1 MYTKGEN
8 MSQHWYCATTG
19 APRYTTTGK
28 NGKERNTTLRDAKA
42 NPGTLV
48 PSVSTI
54 NSQLSKAGLN
64 TWFQTEAIKAA
75 AENPRGLQ
83 EEEKDYISRI
93 LELSKRKS
101 QDAMARG
108 TLIHDFI
115 ESFYN
120 QDYLPDMPAY
130 VRVVDDAITAHFGTQ
145 LWIPEQSL
153 VNQEGYGGKC
163 DLYCK
168 PRHDFTGVV
177 IDFKTTEKSPGDLTP
192 YLEHTLQLAA
202 YREVLA
208 PTARCANVYINGT
221 TNEVAIYEHS
231 EQDLRDGYQMFLN
244 LVNIYKLK
252 NKLN

>member
-1 MYTKGEN
+1 
-8 MSQHWYCATTG
+8 MSEHWYCAQTG
-19 APRYTTTGK
+19 QPRYTTIGK

-54 NSQLSKAGLN
+54 NGQLSKAGLD
-64 TWFQTEAIKAA
+64 TWKQTQVLYAA
-75 AENPRGLQ
+75 TENPRQDG
-83 EEEKDYISRI
+83 EDEKAWVARI
-93 LELSKRKS
+93 LDLAKNKS
-101 QDAMARG
+101 REAADRG

-120 QDYLPDMPAY
+120 QEYLPEMPAY
-130 VRVVDDAITAHFGTQ
+130 VRKVDEAITAHFGPQ
-145 LWIPEQSL
+145 LWIAEQSL

-168 PRHDFTGVV
+168 AKGEHGGVV
-177 IDFKTTEKSPGDLTP
+177 IDFKTTEKAPGELTP

-208 PTARCANVYINGT
+208 PGARCANVYINGE

-231 EQDLRDGYQMFLN
+231 EQDLRDGYEMFLA
-244 LVNIYKLK
+244 LLKIYKLK
-252 NKLN
+252 NGLN

>member
-1 MYTKGEN
+1 MAE
-8 MSQHWYCATTG
+8 SQHWYCAKTG
-19 APRYTTTGK
+19 VPRYTTIGK
-28 NGKERNTTLRDAKA
+28 NGKQRNTTLRDAKSQ
-42 NPGTLV
+42 PGTLV

-54 NSQLSKAGLN
+54 NGQLAKNGLN

-75 AENPRGLQ
+75 AENPRQ
-83 EEEKDYISRI
+83 DKEEEKDYIARI
-93 LELSKRKS
+93 LDLSKKKS
-101 QDAMARG
+101 QEAMNRG
-108 TLIHDFI
+108 TLIHDWI

-120 QDYLPDMPAY
+120 QEFMQDIPNY
-130 VRVVDDAITAHFGTQ
+130 VRTVDEAITAHFGPQ

-168 PRHDFTGVV
+168 PRHDFGGVV

-208 PTARCANVYINGT
+208 PSARCANVYINGE

-231 EQDLRDGYQMFLN
+231 EQDIKDGYEIFLN
-244 LVNIYKLK
+244 LLKIYKLK
-252 NKLN
+252 NGLN

>member
-1 MYTKGEN
+1 MAE
-8 MSQHWYCATTG
+8 SQHWYDAVTG

-28 NGKERNTTLRDAKA
+28 NGKERNTTLRDAKS

-54 NSQLSKAGLN
+54 NSQLSKSGLN

-75 AENPRGLQ
+75 SENPRGFQ

-93 LELSKRKS
+93 LDLSKKKS
-101 QDAMARG
+101 QDAMSRG

-120 QDYLPDMPAY
+120 QEYLPEMPLY
-130 VRVVDDAITAHFGTQ
+130 VRKVDDAITAHFGAQ

-168 PRHDFTGVV
+168 PSHDFGGVV
-177 IDFKTTEKSPGDLTP
+177 IDFKTTEKSPGELTP

-208 PTARCANVYINGT
+208 PSARCANVYINGE
-221 TNEVAIYEHS
+221 TNEVAIYEHK
-231 EQDLRDGYQMFLN
+231 EQDIRNGYEMFLA
-244 LVNIYKLK
+244 LLKIYKLK
-252 NKLN
+252 SGLN

>member
-1 MYTKGEN
+1 
-8 MSQHWYCATTG
+8 MSQHWYDAVTG
-19 APRYTTTGK
+19 SPRYTTIGK

-54 NSQLSKAGLN
+54 NGQLSKDGLN
-64 TWFQTEAIKAA
+64 TWLQSEAIKAA
-75 AENPRGLQ
+75 SENLRGLQ
-83 EEEKDYISRI
+83 EEEKDYVARI
-93 LELSKRKS
+93 LDLAKQKS
-101 QDAMARG
+101 QEAMTRG

-115 ESFYN
+115 EAFYN
-120 QDYLPDMPAY
+120 QEYMPDMPAY
-130 VRVVDDAITAHFGTQ
+130 VRKVDEAITTHFGAQ

-163 DLYCK
+163 DLYAK
-168 PRHDFTGVV
+168 PKHDFNGIV

-208 PTARCANVYINGT
+208 PAARCANVYINGT

-231 EQDLRDGYQMFLN
+231 EQDIRDGYEMFLA
-244 LVNIYKLK
+244 LLKIYKLK
-252 NKLN
+252 TGLN

>member
-1 MYTKGEN
+1 
-8 MSQHWYCATTG
+8 MSEHWYCAVTG

-192 YLEHTLQLAA
+192 YTEHITQLAA

-208 PTARCANVYINGT
+208 PSARCANVYINGT

-231 EQDLRDGYQMFLN
+231 EQDLKDGYQMFLN
-244 LVNIYKLK
+244 LLGIYKLK

>member
-1 MYTKGEN
+1 
-8 MSQHWYCATTG
+8 MSEHWYCAQTG

-130 VRVVDDAITAHFGTQ
+130 VRIVDDAITAHFGTQ

-192 YLEHTLQLAA
+192 YTEHIIQLAA

-208 PTARCANVYINGT
+208 PSARCANVYINGT

-231 EQDLRDGYQMFLN
+231 EQDLKDGYQMFLN
-244 LVNIYKLK
+244 LLGIYKLK

>member
-1 MYTKGEN
+1 
-8 MSQHWYCATTG
+8 MSEHWYDAVTG
-19 APRYTTTGK
+19 APRYTTIGK

-54 NSQLSKAGLN
+54 NSQLSKSGLD
-64 TWFQTEAIKAA
+64 TWKQTQAVLAA
-75 AENPRGLQ
+75 TENPKGLQ
-83 EEEKDYISRI
+83 ETEKEYVDKI
-93 LELSKRKS
+93 LYLAKQKS
-101 QDAMARG
+101 QEAMTRG
-108 TLIHDFI
+108 TIIHDWIEAYYNNEFI
-115 ESFYN
+115 PES
-120 QDYLPDMPAY
+120 PSY
-130 VRVVDDAITAHFGTQ
+130 VIAVDKAITSHFGAQ

-153 VNQEGYGGKC
+153 VNAQESYGGKC

-177 IDFKTTEKSPGDLTP
+177 IDFKTTEKSPGELTP

-221 TNEVAIYEHS
+221 TGDVAIYEHT
-231 EQDLRDGYQMFLN
+231 EQDIRDAYQMFLH
-244 LVNIYKLK
+244 LVGLYKLK
-252 NKLN
+252 TKLN

>member
-1 MYTKGEN
+1 
-8 MSQHWYCATTG
+8 MSEHWYCAKTG

-54 NSQLSKAGLN
+54 NSQLSKSGLN

-120 QDYLPDMPAY
+120 QEYLPEMPAY

-192 YLEHTLQLAA
+192 YTEHITQLAA

-208 PTARCANVYINGT
+208 PSARCANVYINGE

-231 EQDLRDGYQMFLN
+231 EQDLKDGYQMFLN
-244 LVNIYKLK
+244 LLGIYKLK

>member
-1 MYTKGEN
+1 
-8 MSQHWYCATTG
+8 MSEHWYCAKTG
-19 APRYTTTGK
+19 APRYTSIGK

-42 NPGTLV
+42 APGTLV

-54 NSQLSKAGLN
+54 NSQLSKAGLD
-64 TWFQTEAIKAA
+64 TWKQTQVLYAA
-75 AENPRGLQ
+75 AEYPRYDG
-83 EEEKDYISRI
+83 EEEKDWIYRL
-93 LELSKRKS
+93 LELAKRKS
-101 QDAMARG
+101 REAADRG

-115 ESFYN
+115 EAFYN
-120 QDYLPDMPAY
+120 QEYMPDMPAY
-130 VRVVDDAITAHFGTQ
+130 VRKVDEAVTAHFGAQ

-153 VNQEGYGGKC
+153 VNAQEGYGGKC

-168 PRHDFTGVV
+168 PRHDFSGVV

-208 PTARCANVYINGT
+208 PIARCANVYINGT

>member
-1 MYTKGEN
+1 
-8 MSQHWYCATTG
+8 MSEHWYCAQTG

-120 QDYLPDMPAY
+120 QDYLPDMPLY
-130 VRVVDDAITAHFGTQ
+130 VRKVDEAITAHFGTQ

-192 YLEHTLQLAA
+192 YTEHITQLAA

-208 PTARCANVYINGT
+208 PSARCANVYINGT

-231 EQDLRDGYQMFLN
+231 EQDLKDGYQMFLN
-244 LVNIYKLK
+244 LLGIYKLK

>member
-1 MYTKGEN
+1 
-8 MSQHWYCATTG
+8 MSEHWYCAITG

-130 VRVVDDAITAHFGTQ
+130 VRIVDDAITAHFGTQ

>member
-1 MYTKGEN
+1 
-8 MSQHWYCATTG
+8 MSEHWYDAVTG
-19 APRYTTTGK
+19 APRYTTIGK

-42 NPGTLV
+42 APGTLV

-54 NSQLSKAGLN
+54 NGQLAKNGLN

-83 EEEKDYISRI
+83 EDEKDYIARI
-93 LELSKRKS
+93 LELSKQKS
-101 QDAMARG
+101 REAADRG
-108 TLIHDFI
+108 TLIHDWI
-115 ESFYN
+115 EAFYS
-120 QDYLPDMPAY
+120 QEFVPDMPSY
-130 VRVVDDAITAHFGTQ
+130 VKTVDKAVTAHFGTQ

-153 VNQEGYGGKC
+153 VNAQEGYGGKC

-168 PRHDFTGVV
+168 PRHDFGGVV
-177 IDFKTTEKSPGDLTP
+177 IDFKTTEKSPGEQTP

-221 TNEVAIYEHS
+221 TGEVAIYEHT
-231 EQDLRDGYQMFLN
+231 EQDLRDGYEMFLA
-244 LVNIYKLK
+244 LLKIYKLK
-252 NKLN
+252 TGLN

>member
-1 MYTKGEN
+1 
-8 MSQHWYCATTG
+8 MSEHWYCAQTG

-208 PTARCANVYINGT
+208 PSARCANVYINGE

-231 EQDLRDGYQMFLN
+231 EQDLKDGYQMFLN
-244 LVNIYKLK
+244 LLGIYKLK

>member
-1 MYTKGEN
+1 
-8 MSQHWYCATTG
+8 MSEHWYCAQTG

-130 VRVVDDAITAHFGTQ
+130 VRIVDDAITAHFGTQ

-208 PTARCANVYINGT
+208 PSARCANVYINGE

-231 EQDLRDGYQMFLN
+231 EQDLKDGYQMFLN
-244 LVNIYKLK
+244 LLSIYKLK

>member
-1 MYTKGEN
+1 
-8 MSQHWYCATTG
+8 MSEHWYCAKTG
-19 APRYTTTGK
+19 APRYTSIGK

-42 NPGTLV
+42 APGTLV

-54 NSQLSKAGLN
+54 NSQLSKAGLD
-64 TWFQTEAIKAA
+64 TWKQTQVLYAA
-75 AENPRGLQ
+75 AEYPRYDG
-83 EEEKDYISRI
+83 EEEKDWIYRL
-93 LELSKRKS
+93 LELAKRKS
-101 QDAMARG
+101 REAADRG

-115 ESFYN
+115 EAFYN
-120 QDYLPDMPAY
+120 QEYMPDMPAY
-130 VRVVDDAITAHFGTQ
+130 VRKVDEAVTAHFGAQ

-153 VNQEGYGGKC
+153 VNAQEGYGGKC

-168 PRHDFTGVV
+168 PRHDFSGVV

-208 PTARCANVYINGT
+208 PSARCANVYINGT

>member
-1 MYTKGEN
+1 MAE
-8 MSQHWYCATTG
+8 SQHWYCAQTG

-130 VRVVDDAITAHFGTQ
+130 VRKVDDAITAHFGTQ

-208 PTARCANVYINGT
+208 PSARCANVYINGE

-231 EQDLRDGYQMFLN
+231 EQDLKDGYQMFLN
-244 LVNIYKLK
+244 LLNIYKLK
-252 NKLN
+252 NKLL

>member
-1 MYTKGEN
+1 MSE
-8 MSQHWYCATTG
+8 SQHWYCAKTG
-19 APRYTTTGK
+19 APRYTSIGK

-42 NPGTLV
+42 APGTLV

-54 NSQLSKAGLN
+54 NSQLSKAGLD
-64 TWFQTEAIKAA
+64 TWKQTQVLYAA
-75 AENPRGLQ
+75 AEYPRYDG
-83 EEEKDYISRI
+83 EEEKDWIYRL
-93 LELSKRKS
+93 LELAKRKS
-101 QDAMARG
+101 REAADRG

-115 ESFYN
+115 EAFYN
-120 QDYLPDMPAY
+120 QEYMPDMPAY
-130 VRVVDDAITAHFGTQ
+130 VRKVDEAITAHFGAQ

-153 VNQEGYGGKC
+153 VNAQEGYGGKC

-168 PRHDFTGVV
+168 ARHDFSGVV
-177 IDFKTTEKSPGDLTP
+177 IDFKTTEKSPGVLTP

-202 YREVLA
+202 YREVLS

-221 TNEVAIYEHS
+221 TNEVSIYEHS

>member
-1 MYTKGEN
+1 
-8 MSQHWYCATTG
+8 MSEHWYDAVTG

-28 NGKERNTTLRDAKA
+28 NGKERNTTLRDAKS

-54 NSQLSKAGLN
+54 NSQLSKSGLN

-75 AENPRGLQ
+75 SENPRGFQ

-93 LELSKRKS
+93 LDLSKKKS
-101 QDAMARG
+101 QDAMSRG

-120 QDYLPDMPAY
+120 QEYLPEMPLY
-130 VRVVDDAITAHFGTQ
+130 VRKVDDAITAHFGAQ

-168 PRHDFTGVV
+168 PRHDFDGVV
-177 IDFKTTEKSPGDLTP
+177 IDFKTTEKSPGELTP

-208 PTARCANVYINGT
+208 PSARCANVYINGE
-221 TNEVAIYEHS
+221 TNEVAIYEHK
-231 EQDLRDGYQMFLN
+231 EQDIRNGYEMFLA
-244 LVNIYKLK
+244 LLKIYKLK
-252 NKLN
+252 SGLN

>member
-1 MYTKGEN
+1 
-8 MSQHWYCATTG
+8 MSQHWYCAQTG
-19 APRYTTTGK
+19 QPRYTTIGK

-54 NSQLSKAGLN
+54 NGQLSKDGLN
-64 TWFQTEAIKAA
+64 TWLQSEAIKAA
-75 AENPRGLQ
+75 AENPRGLK
-83 EEEKDYISRI
+83 ETEKEYVDRI
-93 LELSKRKS
+93 LVLSKQKS
-101 QDAMARG
+101 QEAMTRG

-115 ESFYN
+115 ESFYS

-130 VRVVDDAITAHFGTQ
+130 VRKVDDAVTAHFGTQ

-153 VNQEGYGGKC
+153 VNAQEGYGGKC

-168 PRHDFTGVV
+168 PRHDFGGVV
-177 IDFKTTEKSPGDLTP
+177 IDFKTTEKSPGELTP

-208 PTARCANVYINGT
+208 PSARCANVYINGT

>member
-1 MYTKGEN
+1 
-8 MSQHWYCATTG
+8 MSQHWYDAVTG
-19 APRYTTTGK
+19 APRYTTIGK

-54 NSQLSKAGLN
+54 NGQLSKDGLQS
-64 TWFQTEAIKAA
+64 WLQGEAIKACM
-75 AENPRGLQ
+75 ENPRQDG
-83 EEEKDYISRI
+83 EDEKDYIARCMD
-93 LELSKRKS
+93 LAKKKS
-101 QDAMARG
+101 QEAMTRG

-120 QDYLPDMPAY
+120 QEYLPEMPIY
-130 VRVVDDAITAHFGTQ
+130 VRKVDEAITAHFGAQ

-163 DLYCK
+163 DLYAK
-168 PRHDFTGVV
+168 PTHDFEGVV

-208 PTARCANVYINGT
+208 PSARCANVYINGI

-231 EQDLRDGYQMFLN
+231 EQDIKDAYEMFLC
-244 LVNIYKLK
+244 LLKIYKLK
-252 NKLN
+252 TGLN

>member
-1 MYTKGEN
+1 
-8 MSQHWYCATTG
+8 MSEHWYCAKTG

-54 NSQLSKAGLN
+54 NSQLSKSGLN

-145 LWIPEQSL
+145 MWIPEQSL

-192 YLEHTLQLAA
+192 YTEHITQLAA

-208 PTARCANVYINGT
+208 PSARCANVYINGE

-231 EQDLRDGYQMFLN
+231 EQDLKDGYQMFLN
-244 LVNIYKLK
+244 LLGIYKLK

>member
-1 MYTKGEN
+1 
-8 MSQHWYCATTG
+8 MSEHWYCAQTG

-83 EEEKDYISRI
+83 EEEKDYIARI

-145 LWIPEQSL
+145 MWIPEQSL